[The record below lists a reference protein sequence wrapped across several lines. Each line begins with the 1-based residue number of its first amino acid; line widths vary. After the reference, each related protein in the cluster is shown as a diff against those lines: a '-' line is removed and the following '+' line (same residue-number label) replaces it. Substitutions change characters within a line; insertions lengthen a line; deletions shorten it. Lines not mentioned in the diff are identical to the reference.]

1 MFAKALSAPGN
12 YNKPLPAYN
21 IRQCTNIS
29 ELSNIDVP
37 WLCNNLT
44 KHLLNITG
52 IWCSVN

>member
-1 MFAKALSAPGN
+1 MFAKALSVPGN
-12 YNKPLPAYN
+12 YNKPFPAYN

-44 KHLLNITG
+44 
-52 IWCSVN
+52 